1 MFADEHHWWACNIHV
16 TVLLLVFAVGMIQ
29 ISRQIGHLVGFAYIS
44 IGLILVQTVAML
56 VYVESN
62 PSPATPHSQEL
73 AFGQGDH
80 ERNTWFNLFGA
91 LGVFIYSCLPG
102 CIVVET
108 MAEMKDPTEIKA
120 AVKTSFAFYLFIYL
134 ATGLPV
140 VLAWGG
146 DVVLPVTEQIRGTG
160 FLPILINLILM
171 YSTLLDFVI
180 AATTVNRFLVAR
192 IDPGFSYA
200 WTWTNSVKWALYTLP
215 VTALAFGMALFVPKL
230 DSLTGLLNSIA
241 GTTLQIT
248 GPALCLLFCRD
259 KSLTK
264 PSSTLLL
271 VATAFGVALTV
282 IIFVETVYSVGW
294 LTDYTGGSFWC
305 DVVGR

>member
-1 MFADEHHWWACNIHV
+1 MFADEHPWWRCNIHV

-29 ISRQIGHLVGFAYIS
+29 ISRQIGHLVGFAYAS

-56 VYVESN
+56 IYVSTT
-62 PSPATPHSQEL
+62 PSPAIPNSQEL

-80 ERNTWFNLFGA
+80 ERNTWYNLFGA

-120 AVKTSFAFYLFIYL
+120 AVRTSFCFYLFIYL
-134 ATGLPV
+134 ITGLPV
-140 VLAWGG
+140 VIAWGG
-146 DVVLPVTEQIRGTG
+146 DVVLPVTEQIRGTS
-160 FLPILINLILM
+160 FTPVLINMILM

-180 AATTVNRFLVAR
+180 AATTVNRFVVAR

-200 WTWTNSVKWALYTLP
+200 WTWSNSGKWALYTLP
-215 VTALAFGMALFVPKL
+215 VTALAFSMALFVPKL
-230 DSLTGLLNSIA
+230 ESLTGLLNSVA

-248 GPALCLLFCRD
+248 GPALCLYFCTD
-259 KSLTK
+259 KSLPK
-264 PSSTLLL
+264 QSNALLL
-271 VATAFGVALTV
+271 AAAAFGATLTV

-294 LTDYTGGSFWC
+294 LTSYSSGSFWC